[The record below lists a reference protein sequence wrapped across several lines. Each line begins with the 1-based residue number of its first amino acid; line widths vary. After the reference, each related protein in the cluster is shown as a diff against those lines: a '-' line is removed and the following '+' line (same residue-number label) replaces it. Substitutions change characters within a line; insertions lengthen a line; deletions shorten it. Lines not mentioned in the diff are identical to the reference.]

1 MARSKAFV
9 ATAAAA
15 LALAALLG
23 LSACS
28 GQSASSSA
36 ASSSTASS
44 ATSAAAS
51 STASSAT
58 SSQTSSASTELA
70 GGNVFDAATM
80 QEVASM
86 KHAFLDRGKTDY
98 TIYFAVTEDTTKA
111 ALIGLNLN
119 TNEYF
124 SYIGK
129 CVDNNG
135 LVTVTDAVSGK
146 SLSYKV
152 LEDNNNYARV
162 DFSGDIGEVSCTA
175 CDIKEL
181 TNAMDTINKNG
192 KPVDVKIGV

>member
-1 MARSKAFV
+1 
-9 ATAAAA
+9 
-15 LALAALLG
+15 
-23 LSACS
+23 
-28 GQSASSSA
+28 
-36 ASSSTASS
+36 
-44 ATSAAAS
+44 
-51 STASSAT
+51 
-58 SSQTSSASTELA
+58 
-70 GGNVFDAATM
+70 
-80 QEVASM
+80 M

-135 LVTVTDAVSGK
+135 LVTVTEAVSGK

-181 TNAMDTINKNG
+181 TNAMDAINKNG

>member
-1 MARSKAFV
+1 MARSKTFV

-15 LALAALLG
+15 LVLAALLG

-28 GQSASSSA
+28 GQSTSNSSA
-36 ASSSTASS
+36 ASN
-44 ATSAAAS
+44 
-51 STASSAT
+51 TASSAT
-58 SSQTSSASTELA
+58 SSQATSASDELV
-70 GGNVFDAATM
+70 GGDVFDAATM
-80 QEVASM
+80 KEVASM
-86 KHAFLDRGKTDY
+86 KHAFLDRGKSDY

-111 ALIGLNLN
+111 AIIGLDLN

-124 SYIGK
+124 SCIGK
-129 CVDNNG
+129 CVDDKG

-146 SLSYKV
+146 SISYKV

-181 TNAMDTINKNG
+181 TNAMDTINKKGTPAN
-192 KPVDVKIGV
+192 VKIGV